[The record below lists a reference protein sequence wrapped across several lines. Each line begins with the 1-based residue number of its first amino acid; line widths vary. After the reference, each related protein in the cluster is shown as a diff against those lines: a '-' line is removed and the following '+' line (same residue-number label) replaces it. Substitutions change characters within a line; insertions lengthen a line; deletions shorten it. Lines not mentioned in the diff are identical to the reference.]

1 MMQGQ
6 SWWSSH
12 LWWLVASLYVLRPP
26 VIMFSISYCLQWC
39 WIPSPWACMTVK
51 AWPHYALQTSR
62 GLPSSVTFFADRSLI
77 FQFHCLVKTFLF
89 QKLFHICKVWMSLLQ
104 KKKSS
109 VLKPMADRMPQVENS
124 MLDLRQQVAAKRQT
138 AQIIKNIV
146 WNCLRARCLRCRWNI
161 NELSV

>member
-6 SWWSSH
+6 SWCSSQ
-12 LWWLVASLYVLRPP
+12 LWWLVASLYAIRPLAILCIILFTMVLYS
-26 VIMFSISYCLQWC
+26 FTL
-39 WIPSPWACMTVK
+39 
-51 AWPHYALQTSR
+51 
-62 GLPSSVTFFADRSLI
+62 GLHDCQSLTTQCSSNLKRSSSVTFFADRSLI

-104 KKKSS
+104 KKKYS
-109 VLKPMADRMPQVENS
+109 VPKLMADTMPQVENS